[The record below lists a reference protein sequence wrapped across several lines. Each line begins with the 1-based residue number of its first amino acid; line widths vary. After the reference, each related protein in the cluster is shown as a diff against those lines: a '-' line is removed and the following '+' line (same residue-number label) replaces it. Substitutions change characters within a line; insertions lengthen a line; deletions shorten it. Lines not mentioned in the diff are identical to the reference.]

1 VSAVSQQYSSD
12 IYLLASSPIQCYF
25 ECWVLYLDKWN
36 FLQYGGSMSGHSK
49 WHSIRHKKGA
59 TDEKRGK
66 LFTKIIKEITI
77 AARIGGG
84 DPDANPRLRT
94 VINKA
99 KEANM
104 PKDNIEK
111 AIKKGTGELE
121 GYHLEEVVY
130 EGYGPYGVAIMID
143 AMTDN
148 KNRTTADI
156 RSLLTKNGG
165 NLGENGCVSWIFEK
179 KGVLTLSSE
188 KYEED
193 SVMEAALEAG
203 AEDIT
208 RDGEVWEI
216 TTAPEQFESVKSAFQ
231 QKGFDLIL
239 GDIMRIPNTTIKLEA
254 KSAEKILGL
263 IEKLEDND
271 DVQNVAANFDI
282 PEEVMENISH

>member
-1 VSAVSQQYSSD
+1 
-12 IYLLASSPIQCYF
+12 
-25 ECWVLYLDKWN
+25 
-36 FLQYGGSMSGHSK
+36 MSGHSK

-59 TDEKRGK
+59 TDAKRGK

-77 AARIGGG
+77 AARLGGG

-148 KNRTTADI
+148 KNRTTAEI

-179 KGVLTLSSE
+179 KGVLTISSE

-193 SVMEAALEAG
+193 TVMEVALEAG
-203 AEDIT
+203 ADDIT

-216 TTAPEQFESVKSAFQ
+216 TTTPEQFEPVKIAFQ
-231 QKGFDLIL
+231 KKGFELIL
-239 GDIMRIPNTTIKLEA
+239 SDIMRIPNTTVKLEA

-263 IEKLEDND
+263 IEKIEDND

-282 PEEVMENISH
+282 PEEVMESISH